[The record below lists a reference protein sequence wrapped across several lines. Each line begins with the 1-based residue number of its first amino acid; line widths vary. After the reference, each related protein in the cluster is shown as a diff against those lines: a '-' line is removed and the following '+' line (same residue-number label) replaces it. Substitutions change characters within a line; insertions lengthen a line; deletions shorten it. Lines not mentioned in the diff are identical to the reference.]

1 MGDLYLWECQGER
14 FFLGGGPQQVT
25 CNKNKNYISGSK
37 AQYMIQK
44 QRLLHCD
51 AGNHRN
57 MLSCSR
63 SAMATFTSTWYN
75 SLGRTSGTITVTKCN
90 TIAWEGLVGRV
101 TVTKYK
107 TGFKLVKE

>member
-1 MGDLYLWECQGER
+1 
-14 FFLGGGPQQVT
+14 
-25 CNKNKNYISGSK
+25 
-37 AQYMIQK
+37 MIQK

-75 SLGRTSGTITVTKCN
+75 SLERTSGTITVTKCN
-90 TIAWEGLVGRV
+90 TIAWEGLVGQV